1 MNLFSTILCVFCLSI
16 AQNSTAQ
23 AIKKVHKPA
32 KRFVSTYSKRLVS
45 SPKPVSHL
53 DIFNY
58 KMRQQIPSTAAKGVL
73 YFGKSFLGY
82 AYPRPQMDTTR
93 QLIAGSVQLQ
103 PIEDEVLVVNLK
115 KFDCVTFV
123 ENMIA
128 LTQTR
133 RSIPPSFDVFKTNL
147 TNIRYRNGVIDYAS
161 RFHYFSDWLFENEK
175 RGVLRNITKDVGG
188 KTYPKAVF
196 YMSLK
201 KDTLYGNMADS
212 ATFNA
217 MKAVENAITKREK
230 FYIPKDQ
237 ISEMESKIRDGDI
250 IAVTNRLEGMDIAH
264 TGFAIWKNGR
274 VHMLHASSQYHKVVM
289 TDVPLADYLKN
300 NKGQTGIMIGRLN

>member
-1 MNLFSTILCVFCLSI
+1 MNLLSTILCVFCLSM

-23 AIKKVHKPA
+23 AIKKVHKPY
-32 KRFVSTYSKRLVS
+32 KRLVSTYSKRIVS
-45 SPKPVSHL
+45 KPKPMSHL
-53 DIFNY
+53 DIFNH
-58 KMRQQIPSTAAKGVL
+58 KMRQPMPTSTANGVL
-73 YFGKSFLGY
+73 YFGKTFLGN
-82 AYPRPQMDTTR
+82 AYPKPQTDTTR
-93 QLIAGSVQLQ
+93 PAVAGFVQLQ

-115 KFDCVTFV
+115 TFDCVTFV

-133 RSIPPSFDVFKTNL
+133 RSIPPSFDVFKKNL

-188 KTYPKAVF
+188 KIYPKAVF

-230 FYIPKDQ
+230 YYIPKDQ
-237 ISEMESKIRDGDI
+237 ISEMENKIRDGDI

>member
-1 MNLFSTILCVFCLSI
+1 MNLLSTILCVFCLSM

-23 AIKKVHKPA
+23 AFKKVQKPT
-32 KRFVSTYSKRLVS
+32 KRFVSTYSKRIVS
-45 SPKPVSHL
+45 PSKPMSHL
-53 DIFNY
+53 DIFNH
-58 KMRQQIPSTAAKGVL
+58 KMRQQIPSTTANGVI
-73 YFGKSFLGY
+73 YFGKTFLGS
-82 AYPRPQMDTTR
+82 AYPKPQTDTTR
-93 QLIAGSVQLQ
+93 PVIAGTVQLQ

-133 RSIPPSFDVFKTNL
+133 RSIPPNFNVFKKNL

-175 RGVLRNITKDVGG
+175 RGVLRNITKDIGG
-188 KTYPKAVF
+188 KIYPKAVF
-196 YMSLK
+196 YMSFK

-212 ATFNA
+212 VTFNA
-217 MKAVENAITKREK
+217 MKAVESAITKREK
-230 FYIPKDQ
+230 FYIPKEQ
-237 ISEMESKIRDGDI
+237 ISEMESKIHDGDI
-250 IAVTNRLEGMDIAH
+250 IAITNRLEGMDIAH